1 MKKYFVVILGDNW
14 IGFIVR
20 FSITIVYLL
29 LANDG
34 MMYAYVCVSACQC
47 LLSHFLFL
55 VKTEFHVRDFRRRT

>member
-29 LANDG
+29 LNA
-34 MMYAYVCVSACQC
+34 CPRVSV
-47 LLSHFLFL
+47 LLSPFLFL
-55 VKTEFHVRDFRRRT
+55 VKTEFHVTDFRGRT